1 MSSRI
6 LQDAG
11 ILELLNCLRSSNA
24 SDSNEQD
31 EASPNANCPEQVILQ
46 RDEEANGRASDDVS
60 LLDWPIFI
68 RQQIPLTSLKV
79 ILHAIHS
86 DDWARAA
93 TKSQLTGRLLTLS
106 VRFGLGTRVQEPW
119 LLFLYLG
126 QTVPLSLRLV
136 KKLNAWLTANEHI
149 DTNLVL
155 PAITEQSIR
164 RHGRQTQSPY
174 AVFEVDVDRAIQYL
188 DQHHPRSSASV
199 STPTSSHH
207 QTNRTTPER
216 NETRS
221 DPNGSVDGNVARSG
235 QRVLRPRTFSQRD
248 DTEEQDEHEANSRRR
263 VRRLPRDSSESSTA
277 TPEAG
282 RRATQGTSIMTPLGV
297 PDISLGRVESPLMN
311 FSGGHRGR
319 QSADSTGNV
328 GSPGLEAR
336 LNALRTLIQ
345 FGPARE
351 ITGSD
356 PMAHQTRGLFDS
368 ITHLSQLALAAF
380 GQLEQ
385 QDNRRSTSSFSDR
398 TSR

>member
-31 EASPNANCPEQVILQ
+31 EAPPNANCPEQ

-60 LLDWPIFI
+60 LLDWPTFI

-126 QTVPLSLRLV
+126 QTVPLSLRIV

-199 STPTSSHH
+199 SASVSTPTSSHH
-207 QTNRTTPER
+207 QTNGTTPER
-216 NETRS
+216 NEARS
-221 DPNGSVDGNVARSG
+221 DPNNSVDGNVARNG

-248 DTEEQDEHEANSRRR
+248 DTEEQDEHEANSRMR
-263 VRRLPRDSSESSTA
+263 VRRLPRDSSESSAA

-282 RRATQGTSIMTPLGV
+282 RRATHGTSIMTPLGV
-297 PDISLGRVESPLMN
+297 PDISLRRVESPLM
-311 FSGGHRGR
+311 FSLGHSGR
-319 QSADSTGNV
+319 QSTDSAGNI
-328 GSPGLEAR
+328 GPPGLEAR

-345 FGPARE
+345 FGPAIE

-385 QDNRRSTSSFSDR
+385 QDHRRSMSSFSNQ